1 MGWKHFFDLTLTTT
15 LSMGV
20 SANCA
25 KLSSHPVMLVTSYK
39 TALLLSRWWAPILHI
54 SASTALEMT
63 PGPLLLLTPSAWL
76 HFSGFLSGDQLKQR
90 EK

>member
-15 LSMGV
+15 LSNG

-25 KLSSHPVMLVTSYK
+25 KLGSHPMVPITSYK
-39 TALLLSRWWAPILHI
+39 TALLPSKWWAPVLHI
-54 SASTALEMT
+54 SAPTALEMT

-76 HFSGFLSGDQLKQR
+76 HCSGFLSGDKLKQR
-90 EK
+90 EE